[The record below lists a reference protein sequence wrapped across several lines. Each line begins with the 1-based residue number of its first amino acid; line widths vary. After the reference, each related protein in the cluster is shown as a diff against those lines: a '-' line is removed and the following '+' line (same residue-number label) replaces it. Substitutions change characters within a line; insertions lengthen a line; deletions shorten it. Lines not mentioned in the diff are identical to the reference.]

1 MSHHKKYNWTELIPL
16 LSFFVGVVVIFI
28 SQYIN
33 SSLTCHGSWP
43 DLANG
48 LKSFLIYFISMIFA
62 SFICILLLV
71 FAVANK
77 TKCQKFSLISFLSCL
92 LNGGYVVTMLI
103 IYYVSI

>member
-62 SFICILLLV
+62 SF
-71 FAVANK
+71 
-77 TKCQKFSLISFLSCL
+77 FLYFIIGFCSC
-92 LNGGYVVTMLI
+92 
-103 IYYVSI
+103 